1 MEFAEDEDFDCV
13 IRAGAEGARIIGKPI
28 SLLRV

>member
-1 MEFAEDEDFDCV
+1 MEFADDEGFDCFGG
-13 IRAGAEGARIIGKPI
+13 AGTEGARIIGKPI